1 MYFKRGVLVISFSE
15 YQDLA
20 SELNHHAYLYYT
32 LDQAEISDLDYDKK
46 YRILQDFESQHPHHI
61 LPHSP
66 TQRIADKPL
75 TSFPPFLHSSPMM
88 SLNNIFNESEFLS
101 FYKRLQKELN
111 QAQLSCVIEPKID
124 GLAVAIRYENGIL
137 VSAGTRGDGKTGE
150 TVTQNIKTIRSLP
163 LVLKKPVSIEVRGEV
178 YIKKSIFNRLLK
190 DQFAN
195 PRNAASGAIRQL
207 DSKIT
212 AKRRLDIFIYA
223 GDKTLVGSHTETL
236 KTLSE
241 LGFPVIPYV
250 VTAHSE
256 QEIFKGIQ
264 TLERDKSAFDF
275 YTDGAVI
282 KLNQFSDQ
290 ETMGYT
296 QKAPRWAMA
305 YKFKSEEAPT
315 VIEDIVVQ
323 VGRTGVL
330 TPVAYLKPILVGGVT
345 ISRATLHNQEEIQRK
360 DLQIGDRV
368 LVHRAGDVIPEI
380 IAVDQKGLQR
390 RPFVMPDHCPVC
402 GGPILKE
409 GVQHRC
415 MAPFCKAQLKGRLLH
430 MASRKALDI
439 QGLGE
444 KLVSQ
449 LIDQGLIKALPDV
462 FKLKIFDLMQLERMG
477 EKSADQLLKSLEKC
491 KTISFSKFLFAL
503 GIPLIGEKT
512 ALSLSFRFKTL
523 ENMMAAGFQ
532 EFKNI
537 PDIGEKTALLLQETF
552 QNATFKELIDAF
564 HSLGFVLM
572 EDRVSQSGPLSG
584 YTFLFTGTLSGLSRA
599 EAELKVQEK
608 GGKIQ
613 RVVSKGLSHLVVGE
627 NPGSKLEDVTKRN
640 LSGAHIQILSETD
653 FLTLIHS

>member
-1 MYFKRGVLVISFSE
+1 MISFSE
-15 YQDLA
+15 YQALV

-32 LDQAEISDLDYDKK
+32 LDKAEISDSDYDQK
-46 YRILQDFESQHPHHI
+46 YRILQDFESQYPHHI
-61 LPHSP
+61 LPYSP

-75 TSFPPFLHSSPMM
+75 TSFTPFLHSSPMM
-88 SLNNIFNESEFLS
+88 SLNNMFNASEFS
-101 FYKRLQKELN
+101 AFYKRLQKELG
-111 QAQLSCVIEPKID
+111 QTQLSCVIEPKID
-124 GLAVAIRYENGIL
+124 GLAVAIRYENGVL

-163 LVLKKPVSIEVRGEV
+163 LILKRPVSIEVRGEV
-178 YIKKSIFNRLLK
+178 YIKKSVFNRLLK

-195 PRNAASGAIRQL
+195 PRNAAAGAIRQL

-212 AKRRLDIFIYA
+212 AKRHLDIFIYA
-223 GDKTLVGSHTETL
+223 GDKALQGSHEDTL

-241 LGFPVIPYV
+241 LGFPVVPG
-250 VTAHSE
+250 AFLASSE
-256 QEIFKGIQ
+256 QESLQAIQ
-264 TLERDKSAFDF
+264 RLETDQHAFDF

-290 ETMGYT
+290 EKMGYT

-305 YKFKSEEAPT
+305 YKFKSEEATT
-315 VIEDIVVQ
+315 VIEDIMVQ

-330 TPVAYLKPILVGGVT
+330 TPVACLQPTLIGGVT

-360 DLQIGDRV
+360 DIQIGDIV
-368 LVHRAGDVIPEI
+368 LVHRAGEVIPEI
-380 IAVDQKGLQR
+380 ISIYQKGNQR
-390 RPFVMPDHCPVC
+390 RPFVIPDHCPVC
-402 GGPILKE
+402 GGPVLKE

-415 MAPFCKAQLKGRLLH
+415 IAPFCKAQLKGRLLH

-449 LIDQGLIKALPDV
+449 LIDQGLIKTLPDL
-462 FKLKIFDLMQLERMG
+462 FKLKIFDFMQLQRMG
-477 EKSADQLLKSLEKC
+477 EKSADDLLKNLEKC
-491 KTISFSKFLFAL
+491 KTLLFSKFLFGL

-512 ALSLSFRFKTL
+512 ALSLSVRFKTL
-523 ENMMAAGFQ
+523 ENLMAADFQ
-532 EFKNI
+532 QLEAV
-537 PDIGEKTALLLQETF
+537 PDIGEKTALLLKETF
-552 QNATFKELIDAF
+552 ENSTFKELIQEF
-564 HSLGFVLM
+564 FSLGFVLI
-572 EDRVSQSGPLSG
+572 EDQVSQSGALSG

-613 RVVSKGLSHLVVGE
+613 RVVSKLLTHLVVGE
-627 NPGSKLEDVTKRN
+627 NPGSKLEEVKKRN
-640 LSGAHIQILSETD
+640 LSGAHIQICSETE
-653 FLTLIHS
+653 FLTLMQS